1 MTVPDPSRWP
11 DTTAEDETLAFLAAT
26 GNRALALRLAGGDNA
41 QKIRLS
47 GISAPRPKVFVP
59 VVAPVHP
66 DASVLCPV
74 EAVAPDEDG
83 LLARCARDPSV
94 RARVAPSVLDAVREA
109 FADAWQVVRGIG
121 DPPRIDL
128 RAPLLTETALH
139 ATGPSIYLAAGLA
152 AVARWGHTHPRRNVI
167 ATGHPHHRID
177 ALDEKRRVA
186 VRETALR
193 AGPMLV
199 ASAIQPA
206 ANPEAWV
213 RSLEEAAR
221 RVFGLPPLAERAAVR
236 RVAVLVPTDRTPR
249 ELPKVWQHPEIA
261 AEVRVC
267 ATEAPCDPARFEDDV
282 ARLVRA
288 VLDAARG
295 ESAIELCIAAPLVM
309 QFALGWRL
317 GAALGPYYLRDD
329 DGALVWVKECAQG
342 VDDALPEGFS
352 PPTTPA
358 RGARL
363 RAMITNMRGEAGWV
377 NFPTAREIGGRVEL
391 ADVPQVVRAFD
402 RWREDLGARDF
413 DLSMRGPTTL
423 AFALGDH
430 LRNKC
435 SVRLFHYDR
444 GRSGGDPYVP
454 WATF

>member
-1 MTVPDPSRWP
+1 MTAPDPSRWP
-11 DTTAEDETLAFLAAT
+11 AKDADSETLEFLAAT

-47 GISAPRPKVFVP
+47 GIWGPRPVVFVP
-59 VVAPVHP
+59 VVAPAHP
-66 DASVLCPV
+66 EASVLCPV

-83 LLARCARDPSV
+83 LLARCERDSSV

-109 FADAWQVVRGIG
+109 FTDAWRVVRGNG
-121 DPPRIDL
+121 DAPRIDL

-139 ATGPSIYLAAGLA
+139 ATGPSIYLAAGIA

-167 ATGHPHHRID
+167 ATGHPRHRID
-177 ALDEKRRVA
+177 ALEEKRRVVA
-186 VRETALR
+186 RESALR

-206 ANPEAWV
+206 AMPDVWV

-236 RVAVLVPTDRTPR
+236 RIAVLVPTDGTPR
-249 ELPKVWQHPEIA
+249 ELPKVWQHPELA
-261 AEVRVC
+261 ATVRRC
-267 ATEAPCDPARFEDDV
+267 ATESPCDPTRFEGDV
-282 ARLVRA
+282 ERLVRE
-288 VLDAARG
+288 VLEAARG
-295 ESAIELCIAAPLVM
+295 EPAVELCIAAPLVM

-329 DGALVWVKECAQG
+329 DGALVWVKECAQS
-342 VDDALPEGFS
+342 VDDALPEGF
-352 PPTTPA
+352 PQPTTA
-358 RGARL
+358 ERGGRL
-363 RAMITNMRGEAGWV
+363 RAMVTHMRGEAGWAS
-377 NFPTAREIGGRVEL
+377 FPTAREVGGRVEL
-391 ADVPQVVRAFD
+391 ADLPQVVRAFD

-413 DLSMRGPTTL
+413 DLTMRGPTTL